1 MMVKKTS
8 KIRRVLGGVLRYLI
22 ATVSLSVVLYI
33 AFALVFSTEEER
45 RLEKENRLYKVRYG
59 QMKEKE
65 RLIADALEGLQIKD
79 NAIYKELFETSA
91 PSLDALTAADLI
103 ADSDSLSE
111 SFYLSAA
118 ASASERLMLMAG
130 NVDQNFAQIFALLQ
144 SRSDSIPP
152 LSLPLKGMSYVQ
164 TGASVG
170 LKHNPVYK
178 LPVQHD
184 GLDLVAPQ
192 GAPVY
197 AAADGLVT
205 KVVRARKG
213 LGNTV
218 EIDHRNGYV
227 TRYCLLGE
235 MTAVKSRFV
244 KRGQKIGTVGIS
256 ASVTAPHLHYEVLR
270 DGAVQDP
277 VHFLFTSLS
286 PEEYARMFYMSVS
299 TSQSMD

>member
-1 MMVKKTS
+1 MVKKAS
-8 KIRRVLGGVLRYLI
+8 KIQRVLGEVLRYLI

-45 RLEKENRLYKVRYG
+45 RLEKENRLYKARYS

-65 RLIADALEGLQIKD
+65 RLIADVLEGLQVKD

-91 PSLDALTAADLI
+91 PSLDAVTAADLI

-118 ASASERLMLMAG
+118 ASASESLILMAG

-144 SRSDSIPP
+144 SRADSIPP

-205 KVVRARKG
+205 KVVRSRKG

-235 MTAVKSRFV
+235 MTAVKGSFV
-244 KRGQKIGTVGIS
+244 KRGKKIGTVGIS

-270 DGAVQDP
+270 GGVVQNP

-286 PEEYARMFYMSVS
+286 PEEYSRMFYMSMS

>member
-45 RLEKENRLYKVRYG
+45 RLEKENRLYKARYG

-235 MTAVKSRFV
+235 MTAVKGRFV